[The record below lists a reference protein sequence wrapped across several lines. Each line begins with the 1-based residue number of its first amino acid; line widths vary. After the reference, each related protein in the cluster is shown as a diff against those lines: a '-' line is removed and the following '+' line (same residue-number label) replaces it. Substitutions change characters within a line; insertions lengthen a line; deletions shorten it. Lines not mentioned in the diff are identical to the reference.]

1 MRRSCAWKELT
12 KTCTM
17 PRHARDLLMIRTR
30 VAGALG
36 ARKQAREKRFPD
48 ACRSPRFEF
57 SFPRHPLFFSGR
69 APAGFSLAFLTLNSD
84 TVFSLPSL
92 SPFSLL
98 SLPSLSPFSLLSL
111 PSLSFSLPSLS
122 PFSLSPPFFS
132 APSPRALLLSA
143 ATTTTPQD
151 EEERALFHV
160 PRPRARRGDE
170 GAADGEFVS
179 RVVSS
184 AA

>member
-1 MRRSCAWKELT
+1 MT

-98 SLPSLSPFSLLSL
+98 SLPSLS
-111 PSLSFSLPSLS
+111 FSLPSLS

>member
-92 SPFSLL
+92 SPRPSFPPLLLALFFSQQRQQQHHKMRK
-98 SLPSLSPFSLLSL
+98 SA
-111 PSLSFSLPSLS
+111 LSFTFLALA
-122 PFSLSPPFFS
+122 LV
-132 APSPRALLLSA
+132 AGTRALPTVSSFR
-143 ATTTTPQD
+143 
-151 EEERALFHV
+151 EW
-160 PRPRARRGDE
+160 
-170 GAADGEFVS
+170 S
-179 RVVSS
+179 RVRREICPTLHPKP
-184 AA
+184 